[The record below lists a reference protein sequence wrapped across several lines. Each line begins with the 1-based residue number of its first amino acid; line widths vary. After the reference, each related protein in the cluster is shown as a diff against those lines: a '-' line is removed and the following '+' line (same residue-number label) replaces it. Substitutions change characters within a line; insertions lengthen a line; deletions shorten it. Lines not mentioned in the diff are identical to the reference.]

1 MREPV
6 FRDPKRELFESS
18 DGDRNEIRMIH
29 EERLNNS
36 FLEEINSIVQQEGK
50 LHKTA
55 QNQALLK
62 NRQCNIMVQT
72 IQSPTSS
79 IVELIEQVD

>member
-1 MREPV
+1 
-6 FRDPKRELFESS
+6 
-18 DGDRNEIRMIH
+18 MIH

-36 FLEEINSIVQQEGK
+36 FLEEINSIVLQEGQ
-50 LHKTA
+50 LHNTA

-79 IVELIEQVD
+79 IVELIEQVDHKPPQLIKVREEKID